1 MLAAARSI
9 ADREGVEA
17 LTMRRLAD
25 ALSVMPNSLYSYYP
39 TKDALLD
46 ALLDSL
52 LGEIETAG
60 LDVMG
65 WREALVRIMDDSR
78 RLLLSHPKLVD
89 VFLTRPSVGPN
100 AAHLGEVTFRT
111 LRRAGLEGEEAVG
124 AFRILLIFS
133 LGYAA
138 FQAPRLGDDERSKRG
153 ESTFRSLPGESF
165 PEVTNIATPLARPPD
180 DETFIAGI
188 GWLIDGIARTSSSGQ
203 SEKDE

>member
-17 LTMRRLAD
+17 MTMRRLAH

-89 VFLTRPSVGPN
+89 VFLTRPSAGPN

-111 LRRAGLEGEEAVG
+111 LRRAELEGEDAVG

-153 ESTFRSLPGESF
+153 ESAFRSLRGESF
-165 PEVTNIATPLARPPD
+165 PEVTNVATQLARPPD
-180 DETFIAGI
+180 DETFITGI